1 MVRSKS
7 ANRKAEEPSPD
18 RREGEEVE
26 RERMR
31 EEDCLK
37 GSTVLN
43 RRGRSAVLDGRD
55 LSRVSEFPRL

>member
-1 MVRSKS
+1 ERFLQK
-7 ANRKAEEPSPD
+7 K
-18 RREGEEVE
+18 REGEEVE

-43 RRGRSAVLDGRD
+43 RRGRSTVLDGRD
-55 LSRVSEFPRL
+55 LSRVSEFPSFRGSKRVST

>member
-7 ANRKAEEPSPD
+7 ANRKAEEPSSD

-31 EEDCLK
+31 EEDRLK

-43 RRGRSAVLDGRD
+43 RRGRSAALDGRG
-55 LSRVSEFPRL
+55 LSRASDFPRL